1 MMANAFNLDSMFG
14 KMLPDFPSN
23 IFERFNAG
31 PEEEV
36 IEQMVW
42 ITCTNINI
50 SNHLFIGGIRWLQ
63 TIILLLIFKKII

>member
-36 IEQMVW
+36 IEQMV
-42 ITCTNINI
+42 
-50 SNHLFIGGIRWLQ
+50 
-63 TIILLLIFKKII
+63 